1 MISCRWK
8 NEESTHSPV
17 ERVAI
22 SHQEGGAMMGGI
34 EGIVALVVGI
44 AVVLFVPA
52 LVWATVIAGLIQ
64 IVREKVREK
73 HTRPERPPLP
83 TRVGW

>member
-1 MISCRWK
+1 
-8 NEESTHSPV
+8 
-17 ERVAI
+17 
-22 SHQEGGAMMGGI
+22 MGSI

-44 AVVLFVPA
+44 VVVLFVPA

-64 IVREKVREK
+64 IVRKKVQEKRFL
-73 HTRPERPPLP
+73 RERPPLP